1 VTAPD
6 LLEAVSADDAPPP
19 RRPRP
24 ALVVLIVVVVVAGFV
39 GLRWSQR
46 PGGWVTQ
53 QSRYSATQKVFV
65 AGLDACVQVELDGVL
80 KYERSIAAN
89 VGDRHFRDLLI
100 KDAAMEVRFYASC
113 ARGADLIKL
122 SRVHFAQAWGATD
135 GRVLERRASTFAG
148 PLGGANQYNSG
159 APIEA
164 HGVTARGKICV
175 IAAPSLLARADQQ
188 DYPAALH
195 SVTVCGH

>member
-6 LLEAVSADDAPPP
+6 VLEVVSADDAPP

-46 PGGWVTQ
+46 PGGWVTH

-65 AGLDACVQVELDGVL
+65 AGLDACVQVELSGVL
-80 KYERSIAAN
+80 KYERSSAAD

-100 KDAAMEVRFYASC
+100 KDAAMEARFYASC
-113 ARGADLIKL
+113 ARGADLVNL

-135 GRVLERRASTFAG
+135 GRLLERRASTFAG

-164 HGVTARGKICV
+164 HGVTARGNICV
-175 IAAPSLLARADQQ
+175 TAAPSLLARADQQ